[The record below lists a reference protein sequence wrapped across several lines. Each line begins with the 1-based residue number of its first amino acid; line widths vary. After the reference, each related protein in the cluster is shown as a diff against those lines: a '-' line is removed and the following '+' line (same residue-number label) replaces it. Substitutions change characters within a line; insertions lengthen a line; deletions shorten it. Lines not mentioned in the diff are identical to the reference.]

1 MKKTFSDLIKKLS
14 FSKSRG
20 EDSESVSDPEI
31 VLSTLCSSSG
41 RSIGK
46 VRKSNQD
53 SLFSSIYRICDHK
66 HDLELGVFIVADG
79 MGGHSNGELASELA
93 IQVSSSV
100 LLDLINDPEIDLGD
114 ENVVFSAIKQAVT
127 QSQDTIMSYG
137 KDMGTTITLAVVINR
152 RVYIANLGDSRCY
165 LASGDVLEQVTN
177 DHSLVNR
184 LVEIGQL
191 KPEEAKD
198 YPQKNVLYKA
208 LGVTGNISPDLFVR
222 DLKPEDKLLLC
233 SDGLWGCV
241 DDAVMANVITSD
253 ESLQIRVNKLIDLAL
268 MAGGPDNISCILCE
282 LQTC

>member
-14 FSKSRG
+14 FTKTR
-20 EDSESVSDPEI
+20 EEEPETTREPEV

-46 VRKSNQD
+46 IRKSNQD
-53 SLFSSIYRICDHK
+53 SLFSSIFRISDHD
-66 HDLELGVFIVADG
+66 HDHELGIFIVADG

-93 IQVSSSV
+93 IKVASSV
-100 LLDLINDPEIDLGD
+100 LLDLIKNAEIDLGD
-114 ENVVFSAIKQAVT
+114 DNVVFAAIKQAVT

-137 KDMGTTITLAVVINR
+137 KDMGTTITLAVVIDR
-152 RVYIANLGDSRCY
+152 RAYIANLGDSRCY
-165 LASGDVLEQVTN
+165 LTNGDALEQVTN

-191 KPEEAKD
+191 TPEEAKD

-208 LGVTGNISPDLFVR
+208 LGVTGNISPDLFSR
-222 DLKPEDKLLLC
+222 ELKPGDRLLLC

-241 DDAVMANVITSD
+241 NDAIIASVITSN
-253 ESLQIRVNKLIDLAL
+253 ESLQNRVNELIGLAL
-268 MAGGPDNISCILCE
+268 KAGGPDNISCILSE